1 MVFEN
6 SIHLWI
12 GSNLSSEDEYMK
24 YFELDYSMEG
34 DFDDPN
40 YNLCQFCEDIGLR
53 CYDEDFI
60 GIIPRHN
67 ENVSINEILADAAVD
82 QSEFKSIKDICS
94 KLGMKEANAIFWYQD
109 SELDINPS
117 YEIEYNGLKYIGLFE
132 GD

>member
-12 GSNLSSEDEYMK
+12 GSNFSSEDEYMK